1 MNGKTPTRKVTGG
14 AIAGAL
20 SVVLI
25 WITQQMGVIVPAEI
39 SSAVTTLITFATS
52 YWLSDPE

>member
-20 SVVLI
+20 SIVLI
-25 WITQQMGVIVPAEI
+25 WIIGQFEVKVPAEI
-39 SSAVTTLITFATS
+39 SSALTTLVTFATS